1 MVVII
6 IMMDDVLFF
15 DRLSVRRAGSG
26 RRMKKNPKKTSR
38 QKIEKSLVRRLSK
51 RFSSHD
57 VVVCSVG
64 GEAESLLDGGRV
76 VGSFGAREGVGVN
89 FGDEGLEVGVDVELR
104 VFWCSEEEDDDVGGD
119 FRDGVV
125 EPGEEPAVEVCFAEA
140 PVVVM
145 MPLLLGDVEEDGED
159 TAGEENC
166 DKSGTREEFKAEEF
180 ATDTAFLGAA
190 GVFFLI

>member
-1 MVVII
+1 M
-6 IMMDDVLFF
+6 
-15 DRLSVRRAGSG
+15 
-26 RRMKKNPKKTSR
+26 
-38 QKIEKSLVRRLSK
+38 
-51 RFSSHD
+51 
-57 VVVCSVG
+57 
-64 GEAESLLDGGRV
+64 
-76 VGSFGAREGVGVN
+76 
-89 FGDEGLEVGVDVELR
+89 
-104 VFWCSEEEDDDVGGD
+104 
-119 FRDGVV
+119 
-125 EPGEEPAVEVCFAEA
+125 CFAEA